1 MQPLTKG
8 PYSARLAVSEAD
20 LSAAFTLRHLCF
32 RAARGQRQS
41 ATDADPFDARCQ
53 HMLISDTVTGDL
65 VCCYRLM
72 TFANGRATAAGYA
85 AQFYDL
91 TPLADLDAPLIE
103 LGRFCLHPDR
113 SDPDILRLAW
123 AALTRLV
130 DAQGTA
136 MLFGCSSFA
145 GADPAAHGAALGH
158 LARHHLAPSD
168 RSPGVRVVEAV
179 ALAPFAQQTPDHP
192 PALPP
197 LLRTYLG
204 MGGWV
209 SDHAVIDRDLDTLH
223 VFTGLAIAAIPAHR
237 AAALRALAADTTS

>member
-8 PYSARLAVSEAD
+8 RYSARLAVTKAD
-20 LSAAFTLRHLCF
+20 LSSALALRHLCF
-32 RAARGQRQS
+32 RAARGQRQTAS
-41 ATDADPFDARCQ
+41 DADPFDARCQ
-53 HMLISDTVTGDL
+53 HMLVCDTVTGDL

-72 TFANGRATAAGYA
+72 SFANGRATAAGYA

-91 TPLADLDAPLIE
+91 TPLAAIDAPVIE
-103 LGRFCLHPDR
+103 LGRFCLLPDR

-130 DAQGTA
+130 DAQGAA
-136 MLFGCSSFA
+136 MLFGCSSFV
-145 GADPAAHGAALGH
+145 GADPAAHAAALGH

-168 RSPGVRVVEAV
+168 LSPGVRAVEAV
-179 ALAPFAQQTPDHP
+179 ALAAFAQPTPDRL

-223 VFTGLAIAAIPAHR
+223 VFTGLSIAAIPPHR
-237 AAALRALAADTTS
+237 AAALRALAADVPG